1 MMMYKGKPVADMTE
15 GQLADAAADL
25 ITHGNSWGDFF
36 IMLETT
42 RFWIPKN
49 RLRLYNVDGSLR
61 EPPVTIDWSW
71 RALCRGIDKV
81 TNRAL
86 TRLYFALRAKRGGD
100 SRSRILTAISEAVDV
115 PVSPW
120 GVMKP
125 TYGER
130 IFRGPRVR

>member
-1 MMMYKGKPVADMTE
+1 MMMTYKGTPVSSYDE
-15 GQLADAAADL
+15 DACGVVAEDL
-25 ITHGNSWGDFF
+25 VHQDNSWASFWF
-36 IMLETT
+36 MLATC
-42 RFWIPKN
+42 RFWIA
-49 RLRLYNVDGSLR
+49 RHRARLYNVDGSLR

-100 SRSRILTAISEAVDV
+100 SKSRILTAISEAVDV

-125 TYGER
+125 T
-130 IFRGPRVR
+130 